1 MAELDFAIPKVEF
14 VSYTGGYPTL
24 CSGVLTVLIDGK
36 EYKFG
41 HEPCSGHYDREKDEF
56 VYDDDNYQKFWR
68 SGGRISRAYNAIE
81 GPWEE
86 DKLYSEELPETLK
99 ALVPILLQVFN
110 ENVEHGCC
118 GGCI

>member
-1 MAELDFAIPKVEF
+1 M
-14 VSYTGGYPTL
+14 
-24 CSGVLTVLIDGK
+24 LIDGK

-41 HEPCSGHYDREKDEF
+41 HESGTGHYDHEKEKF

-68 SGGRISRAYNAIE
+68 SGGRISRAYNVLE

-86 DKLYSEELPETLK
+86 DEFYSEALPGNLK
-99 ALVPILLQVFN
+99 ALVPTLLHVFN